1 MLDRFLDAQRGDY
14 AAALAEVRR
23 GRKTSHWMWYIF
35 PQIAGLGQSS
45 TARYYS
51 IRDLEEAREYY
62 AHPVLGQRLREIS
75 GALLETATEE
85 QEAHQEVD
93 QWTAAVRNFVEH
105 PVPKGWRN
113 GWDLE
118 KRQLYWEGSYQDPVE
133 TEERDA
139 VCVAEIWRECLHG
152 RIERIDT
159 REQRRIAAALDS
171 LDGWERATNVQR
183 FKPYGRQRYWRKV
196 CQQT

>member
-1 MLDRFLDAQRGDY
+1 MLDRFLNAQRGDY

-75 GALLETATEE
+75 GALLEL
-85 QEAHQEVD
+85 
-93 QWTAAVRNFVEH
+93 R
-105 PVPKGWRN
+105 
-113 GWDLE
+113 
-118 KRQLYWEGSYQDPVE
+118 GSDPVAVFGGIDSMKLKSSMTLFAVAAPDDPLFQQVLDKYYGGE
-133 TEERDA
+133 QDA
-139 VCVAEIWRECLHG
+139 LTL
-152 RIERIDT
+152 RI
-159 REQRRIAAALDS
+159 LG
-171 LDGWERATNVQR
+171 L
-183 FKPYGRQRYWRKV
+183 
-196 CQQT
+196 

>member
-75 GALLETATEE
+75 GVLLEL
-85 QEAHQEVD
+85 
-93 QWTAAVRNFVEH
+93 R
-105 PVPKGWRN
+105 
-113 GWDLE
+113 
-118 KRQLYWEGSYQDPVE
+118 GSDPVAVFGGIDSMKLKSSMTLFAMAAPDDPIFQQVLDKYYGGE
-133 TEERDA
+133 QDA
-139 VCVAEIWRECLHG
+139 LTL
-152 RIERIDT
+152 RI
-159 REQRRIAAALDS
+159 LG
-171 LDGWERATNVQR
+171 L
-183 FKPYGRQRYWRKV
+183 
-196 CQQT
+196 

>member
-14 AAALAEVRR
+14 AVALAEVRR

-75 GALLETATEE
+75 GVLLEL
-85 QEAHQEVD
+85 
-93 QWTAAVRNFVEH
+93 R
-105 PVPKGWRN
+105 
-113 GWDLE
+113 
-118 KRQLYWEGSYQDPVE
+118 GSDPVAVFGGIDSMKLKSSMTLFAVAAPDDPLFQQVLDKYYGGE
-133 TEERDA
+133 QDA
-139 VCVAEIWRECLHG
+139 LTL
-152 RIERIDT
+152 RI
-159 REQRRIAAALDS
+159 L
-171 LDGWERATNVQR
+171 GV
-183 FKPYGRQRYWRKV
+183 
-196 CQQT
+196 

>member
-75 GALLETATEE
+75 GALLGL
-85 QEAHQEVD
+85 
-93 QWTAAVRNFVEH
+93 R
-105 PVPKGWRN
+105 
-113 GWDLE
+113 
-118 KRQLYWEGSYQDPVE
+118 GSDPVAVFGGIDSMKLKSSMTLFAMAAPDDPIFQQVLDKYYGGE
-133 TEERDA
+133 QDA
-139 VCVAEIWRECLHG
+139 LTL
-152 RIERIDT
+152 RILE
-159 REQRRIAAALDS
+159 L
-171 LDGWERATNVQR
+171 
-183 FKPYGRQRYWRKV
+183 
-196 CQQT
+196 

>member
-75 GALLETATEE
+75 GVLLEL
-85 QEAHQEVD
+85 
-93 QWTAAVRNFVEH
+93 R
-105 PVPKGWRN
+105 
-113 GWDLE
+113 
-118 KRQLYWEGSYQDPVE
+118 GSDPVAVFGGIDSMKLKSSM
-133 TEERDA
+133 TLFALAAPDDPLFQQVLDKYYGGERDA
-139 VCVAEIWRECLHG
+139 LTL
-152 RIERIDT
+152 RI
-159 REQRRIAAALDS
+159 LG
-171 LDGWERATNVQR
+171 L
-183 FKPYGRQRYWRKV
+183 
-196 CQQT
+196 

>member
-14 AAALAEVRR
+14 AVALAEVRR

-75 GALLETATEE
+75 GALLEL
-85 QEAHQEVD
+85 
-93 QWTAAVRNFVEH
+93 R
-105 PVPKGWRN
+105 
-113 GWDLE
+113 
-118 KRQLYWEGSYQDPVE
+118 GSDPV
-133 TEERDA
+133 A
-139 VCVAEIWRECLHG
+139 VFGGIDSMKLKSSMTLFAVAAPDDPLFRQVLDKYYGGEQDTLTL
-152 RIERIDT
+152 RI
-159 REQRRIAAALDS
+159 LG
-171 LDGWERATNVQR
+171 L
-183 FKPYGRQRYWRKV
+183 
-196 CQQT
+196 

>member
-14 AAALAEVRR
+14 ATALAEVRR

-75 GALLETATEE
+75 GALL
-85 QEAHQEVD
+85 
-93 QWTAAVRNFVEH
+93 
-105 PVPKGWRN
+105 
-113 GWDLE
+113 DL
-118 KRQLYWEGSYQDPVE
+118 RGSDPVAVFGGIDSMKLKSSMTLFALAAPDDPLFQQVLDKYYGGE
-133 TEERDA
+133 QDA
-139 VCVAEIWRECLHG
+139 LTL
-152 RIERIDT
+152 RI
-159 REQRRIAAALDS
+159 LG
-171 LDGWERATNVQR
+171 L
-183 FKPYGRQRYWRKV
+183 
-196 CQQT
+196 

>member
-75 GALLETATEE
+75 GALL
-85 QEAHQEVD
+85 
-93 QWTAAVRNFVEH
+93 
-105 PVPKGWRN
+105 
-113 GWDLE
+113 DL
-118 KRQLYWEGSYQDPVE
+118 RGSDPV
-133 TEERDA
+133 A
-139 VCVAEIWRECLHG
+139 VFGGIDSMKLKSSMTLFAVAAPDEPLFRQVLDKYYGGEQDVLTL
-152 RIERIDT
+152 RI
-159 REQRRIAAALDS
+159 L
-171 LDGWERATNVQR
+171 GV
-183 FKPYGRQRYWRKV
+183 
-196 CQQT
+196 

>member
-23 GRKTSHWMWYIF
+23 GRKTSHWIWYIF

-75 GALLETATEE
+75 GALL
-85 QEAHQEVD
+85 
-93 QWTAAVRNFVEH
+93 
-105 PVPKGWRN
+105 
-113 GWDLE
+113 DL
-118 KRQLYWEGSYQDPVE
+118 RGSDPVAVFGGIDSMKLKSSMTLFAVAAPDDPLFQQVLDKYYGGE
-133 TEERDA
+133 QDA
-139 VCVAEIWRECLHG
+139 LTL
-152 RIERIDT
+152 RI
-159 REQRRIAAALDS
+159 L
-171 LDGWERATNVQR
+171 GV
-183 FKPYGRQRYWRKV
+183 
-196 CQQT
+196 

>member
-23 GRKTSHWMWYIF
+23 GRKTSHWMWFIF

-75 GALLETATEE
+75 GVLL
-85 QEAHQEVD
+85 
-93 QWTAAVRNFVEH
+93 
-105 PVPKGWRN
+105 
-113 GWDLE
+113 DL
-118 KRQLYWEGSYQDPVE
+118 RGSDPV
-133 TEERDA
+133 A
-139 VCVAEIWRECLHG
+139 VFGGIDSMKLKSSMTLFAVAAPDDPLFRQVLDKYYGGEQDVLTL
-152 RIERIDT
+152 RI
-159 REQRRIAAALDS
+159 L
-171 LDGWERATNVQR
+171 GV
-183 FKPYGRQRYWRKV
+183 
-196 CQQT
+196 

>member
-75 GALLETATEE
+75 GALLGL
-85 QEAHQEVD
+85 
-93 QWTAAVRNFVEH
+93 R
-105 PVPKGWRN
+105 
-113 GWDLE
+113 
-118 KRQLYWEGSYQDPVE
+118 GSDPVAVFGGIDSMKLKSSMTLFAMAAPDDPLFQQVLDKYYGGE
-133 TEERDA
+133 QDA
-139 VCVAEIWRECLHG
+139 LTLRILCL
-152 RIERIDT
+152 
-159 REQRRIAAALDS
+159 
-171 LDGWERATNVQR
+171 
-183 FKPYGRQRYWRKV
+183 
-196 CQQT
+196 

>member
-14 AAALAEVRR
+14 AVALAEVRR

-75 GALLETATEE
+75 GALLEL
-85 QEAHQEVD
+85 
-93 QWTAAVRNFVEH
+93 R
-105 PVPKGWRN
+105 
-113 GWDLE
+113 
-118 KRQLYWEGSYQDPVE
+118 GSDPVAVFGGIDSMKLKSSMTLFAVAAPDDPLFQQVLDKYYGGE
-133 TEERDA
+133 QDA
-139 VCVAEIWRECLHG
+139 LTP
-152 RIERIDT
+152 RI
-159 REQRRIAAALDS
+159 LG
-171 LDGWERATNVQR
+171 L
-183 FKPYGRQRYWRKV
+183 
-196 CQQT
+196 

>member
-1 MLDRFLDAQRGDY
+1 MLDRFLNAQQGDY

-75 GALLETATEE
+75 GVLLEL
-85 QEAHQEVD
+85 
-93 QWTAAVRNFVEH
+93 R
-105 PVPKGWRN
+105 
-113 GWDLE
+113 
-118 KRQLYWEGSYQDPVE
+118 GSDPV
-133 TEERDA
+133 A
-139 VCVAEIWRECLHG
+139 VFGGIDSMKLKSSMTLFAVAAPDDPLFQQVLNKYYGGEQDVLTL
-152 RIERIDT
+152 RI
-159 REQRRIAAALDS
+159 L
-171 LDGWERATNVQR
+171 GV
-183 FKPYGRQRYWRKV
+183 
-196 CQQT
+196 

>member
-75 GALLETATEE
+75 GVLLEL
-85 QEAHQEVD
+85 
-93 QWTAAVRNFVEH
+93 R
-105 PVPKGWRN
+105 
-113 GWDLE
+113 
-118 KRQLYWEGSYQDPVE
+118 GSDPVAVFGGIDSMKLKSSMTLFAMAAPDDPLFRQVLDKYYGGE
-133 TEERDA
+133 QDA
-139 VCVAEIWRECLHG
+139 LTL
-152 RIERIDT
+152 RI
-159 REQRRIAAALDS
+159 LG
-171 LDGWERATNVQR
+171 L
-183 FKPYGRQRYWRKV
+183 
-196 CQQT
+196 

>member
-75 GALLETATEE
+75 GALLGL
-85 QEAHQEVD
+85 
-93 QWTAAVRNFVEH
+93 R
-105 PVPKGWRN
+105 
-113 GWDLE
+113 
-118 KRQLYWEGSYQDPVE
+118 GSDPVAVFGGIDSMKLKSSMTLFAMAAPDDPLFQQVLDKYYGGE
-133 TEERDA
+133 QDA
-139 VCVAEIWRECLHG
+139 LTL
-152 RIERIDT
+152 RI
-159 REQRRIAAALDS
+159 LG
-171 LDGWERATNVQR
+171 L
-183 FKPYGRQRYWRKV
+183 
-196 CQQT
+196 

>member
-75 GALLETATEE
+75 GVLLEL
-85 QEAHQEVD
+85 
-93 QWTAAVRNFVEH
+93 R
-105 PVPKGWRN
+105 
-113 GWDLE
+113 
-118 KRQLYWEGSYQDPVE
+118 GSDPVAVFGGIDSMKLKSSMTLFAMAAPDDPVFQQVLDKYYGGE
-133 TEERDA
+133 QDA
-139 VCVAEIWRECLHG
+139 LTL
-152 RIERIDT
+152 RI
-159 REQRRIAAALDS
+159 L
-171 LDGWERATNVQR
+171 GV
-183 FKPYGRQRYWRKV
+183 
-196 CQQT
+196 

>member
-1 MLDRFLDAQRGDY
+1 MLDRFLDAQRSDY

-75 GALLETATEE
+75 GALLEL
-85 QEAHQEVD
+85 
-93 QWTAAVRNFVEH
+93 R
-105 PVPKGWRN
+105 
-113 GWDLE
+113 
-118 KRQLYWEGSYQDPVE
+118 GSDPV
-133 TEERDA
+133 A
-139 VCVAEIWRECLHG
+139 VFGGIDSMKLKSSMTLFAVAAPDDPLFQQVLDKYYGGEQDVLTL
-152 RIERIDT
+152 RI
-159 REQRRIAAALDS
+159 L
-171 LDGWERATNVQR
+171 GV
-183 FKPYGRQRYWRKV
+183 
-196 CQQT
+196 

>member
-23 GRKTSHWMWYIF
+23 GRKNSHWMWYIF

-75 GALLETATEE
+75 GALLEL
-85 QEAHQEVD
+85 
-93 QWTAAVRNFVEH
+93 R
-105 PVPKGWRN
+105 
-113 GWDLE
+113 
-118 KRQLYWEGSYQDPVE
+118 GSDPVAVFGGIDSMKLKSSM
-133 TEERDA
+133 TLFALAAPDDPLFQQVLDKYYGGERDA
-139 VCVAEIWRECLHG
+139 LTL
-152 RIERIDT
+152 RI
-159 REQRRIAAALDS
+159 LG
-171 LDGWERATNVQR
+171 L
-183 FKPYGRQRYWRKV
+183 
-196 CQQT
+196 

>member
-75 GALLETATEE
+75 GVLLEL
-85 QEAHQEVD
+85 
-93 QWTAAVRNFVEH
+93 R
-105 PVPKGWRN
+105 
-113 GWDLE
+113 
-118 KRQLYWEGSYQDPVE
+118 GSDPV
-133 TEERDA
+133 A
-139 VCVAEIWRECLHG
+139 VFGGIDSMKLKSSMTLFAVAAPDDPIFQQVLDKYYGGEQDVLTL
-152 RIERIDT
+152 RI
-159 REQRRIAAALDS
+159 LG
-171 LDGWERATNVQR
+171 L
-183 FKPYGRQRYWRKV
+183 
-196 CQQT
+196 

>member
-75 GALLETATEE
+75 GALLEL
-85 QEAHQEVD
+85 
-93 QWTAAVRNFVEH
+93 R
-105 PVPKGWRN
+105 
-113 GWDLE
+113 
-118 KRQLYWEGSYQDPVE
+118 GSDPV
-133 TEERDA
+133 A
-139 VCVAEIWRECLHG
+139 VFGGIDSMKLKSSMTLFAVAAPDDPLFRQVLDKYYGGEQDTLTL
-152 RIERIDT
+152 RI
-159 REQRRIAAALDS
+159 LG
-171 LDGWERATNVQR
+171 L
-183 FKPYGRQRYWRKV
+183 
-196 CQQT
+196 

>member
-1 MLDRFLDAQRGDY
+1 MLDRFLDAQRDDY

-75 GALLETATEE
+75 GVLLEL
-85 QEAHQEVD
+85 
-93 QWTAAVRNFVEH
+93 R
-105 PVPKGWRN
+105 
-113 GWDLE
+113 
-118 KRQLYWEGSYQDPVE
+118 GSDPVAVFGGIDSMKLKSSMTLFAVAAPDDPLFRQVLDKYYGGE
-133 TEERDA
+133 QDA
-139 VCVAEIWRECLHG
+139 LTL
-152 RIERIDT
+152 RI
-159 REQRRIAAALDS
+159 L
-171 LDGWERATNVQR
+171 GV
-183 FKPYGRQRYWRKV
+183 
-196 CQQT
+196 

>member
-75 GALLETATEE
+75 GALLEL
-85 QEAHQEVD
+85 
-93 QWTAAVRNFVEH
+93 R
-105 PVPKGWRN
+105 
-113 GWDLE
+113 
-118 KRQLYWEGSYQDPVE
+118 GSDPV
-133 TEERDA
+133 A
-139 VCVAEIWRECLHG
+139 VFGGIDSMKLKSSMTLFAVAAP
-152 RIERIDT
+152 D
-159 REQRRIAAALDS
+159 DS
-171 LDGWERATNVQR
+171 LFQQVLD
-183 FKPYGRQRYWRKV
+183 KYYGGEQDALTLRILGLS
-196 CQQT
+196 

>member
-75 GALLETATEE
+75 GVLLELR
-85 QEAHQEVD
+85 D
-93 QWTAAVRNFVEH
+93 
-105 PVPKGWRN
+105 
-113 GWDLE
+113 
-118 KRQLYWEGSYQDPVE
+118 SDPVAVFGGIDSMKLKSSMTLFAVAAPDDPLFLQVLDKYYGGE
-133 TEERDA
+133 QDA
-139 VCVAEIWRECLHG
+139 LTL
-152 RIERIDT
+152 RI
-159 REQRRIAAALDS
+159 L
-171 LDGWERATNVQR
+171 GV
-183 FKPYGRQRYWRKV
+183 
-196 CQQT
+196 

>member
-75 GALLETATEE
+75 GALL
-85 QEAHQEVD
+85 
-93 QWTAAVRNFVEH
+93 
-105 PVPKGWRN
+105 
-113 GWDLE
+113 DL
-118 KRQLYWEGSYQDPVE
+118 RGSDPVAVFGGIDSMKLKSSMTLFAVAAPDDPLFQQVLDKYYGGE
-133 TEERDA
+133 QDA
-139 VCVAEIWRECLHG
+139 LTL
-152 RIERIDT
+152 RI
-159 REQRRIAAALDS
+159 LS
-171 LDGWERATNVQR
+171 V
-183 FKPYGRQRYWRKV
+183 
-196 CQQT
+196 

>member
-62 AHPVLGQRLREIS
+62 AHPVLGQRLQEIS
-75 GALLETATEE
+75 GALL
-85 QEAHQEVD
+85 
-93 QWTAAVRNFVEH
+93 
-105 PVPKGWRN
+105 
-113 GWDLE
+113 DL
-118 KRQLYWEGSYQDPVE
+118 RGSDPV
-133 TEERDA
+133 A
-139 VCVAEIWRECLHG
+139 VFGGIDSMKLKSSMTLFAVAAPDDPLFR
-152 RIERIDT
+152 
-159 REQRRIAAALDS
+159 QVLD
-171 LDGWERATNVQR
+171 
-183 FKPYGRQRYWRKV
+183 KYYGGSR
-196 CQQT
+196 TP

>member
-51 IRDLEEAREYY
+51 IRDLEEARDYY

-75 GALLETATEE
+75 GVLLEL
-85 QEAHQEVD
+85 
-93 QWTAAVRNFVEH
+93 R
-105 PVPKGWRN
+105 
-113 GWDLE
+113 
-118 KRQLYWEGSYQDPVE
+118 GSDPVAVFGGIDSMKLKSSMTLFAVAAPDDPLFRQVLDKYYGGE
-133 TEERDA
+133 QDA
-139 VCVAEIWRECLHG
+139 LTL
-152 RIERIDT
+152 RI
-159 REQRRIAAALDS
+159 L
-171 LDGWERATNVQR
+171 GV
-183 FKPYGRQRYWRKV
+183 
-196 CQQT
+196 

>member
-75 GALLETATEE
+75 GALL
-85 QEAHQEVD
+85 
-93 QWTAAVRNFVEH
+93 
-105 PVPKGWRN
+105 
-113 GWDLE
+113 DL
-118 KRQLYWEGSYQDPVE
+118 RGSDPVAVFGGIDSMKLKSSMTLFAVAAPDDPIFQQVLDKYYGGE
-133 TEERDA
+133 QDA
-139 VCVAEIWRECLHG
+139 LTLR
-152 RIERIDT
+152 
-159 REQRRIAAALDS
+159 S
-171 LDGWERATNVQR
+171 LGV
-183 FKPYGRQRYWRKV
+183 
-196 CQQT
+196 

>member
-75 GALLETATEE
+75 GALLEL
-85 QEAHQEVD
+85 
-93 QWTAAVRNFVEH
+93 R
-105 PVPKGWRN
+105 
-113 GWDLE
+113 
-118 KRQLYWEGSYQDPVE
+118 GSDPV
-133 TEERDA
+133 A
-139 VCVAEIWRECLHG
+139 VFGGIDSMKLKSSMTLFAVAAPDDPLFQQVLDKYYDGEQDTLTL
-152 RIERIDT
+152 RI
-159 REQRRIAAALDS
+159 LG
-171 LDGWERATNVQR
+171 L
-183 FKPYGRQRYWRKV
+183 
-196 CQQT
+196 

>member
-75 GALLETATEE
+75 GALLEL
-85 QEAHQEVD
+85 
-93 QWTAAVRNFVEH
+93 R
-105 PVPKGWRN
+105 
-113 GWDLE
+113 
-118 KRQLYWEGSYQDPVE
+118 GSDPV
-133 TEERDA
+133 A
-139 VCVAEIWRECLHG
+139 VFGGIDSMKLKSSMTLFAVAAPEDPVFQQVLDKYYGGEQ
-152 RIERIDT
+152 DT
-159 REQRRIAAALDS
+159 LTLCILG
-171 LDGWERATNVQR
+171 L
-183 FKPYGRQRYWRKV
+183 
-196 CQQT
+196 

>member
-1 MLDRFLDAQRGDY
+1 MLDRFLDALRGDY

-75 GALLETATEE
+75 GALL
-85 QEAHQEVD
+85 
-93 QWTAAVRNFVEH
+93 
-105 PVPKGWRN
+105 
-113 GWDLE
+113 DL
-118 KRQLYWEGSYQDPVE
+118 RGSDPVAVFGGIDSMKLKSSMTLFAVAAPDDPLFQQVLDKYYGGE
-133 TEERDA
+133 QDA
-139 VCVAEIWRECLHG
+139 LTL
-152 RIERIDT
+152 RI
-159 REQRRIAAALDS
+159 L
-171 LDGWERATNVQR
+171 G
-183 FKPYGRQRYWRKV
+183 
-196 CQQT
+196 

>member
-75 GALLETATEE
+75 GVLL
-85 QEAHQEVD
+85 
-93 QWTAAVRNFVEH
+93 
-105 PVPKGWRN
+105 
-113 GWDLE
+113 DL
-118 KRQLYWEGSYQDPVE
+118 RGSDPV
-133 TEERDA
+133 A
-139 VCVAEIWRECLHG
+139 VFG
-152 RIERIDT
+152 GIDSMKLKSSMT
-159 REQRRIAAALDS
+159 LFAAAAPDDPVFQQVLD
-171 LDGWERATNVQR
+171 
-183 FKPYGRQRYWRKV
+183 KYYGGEQDALTLRILGL
-196 CQQT
+196 

>member
-75 GALLETATEE
+75 GVLL
-85 QEAHQEVD
+85 
-93 QWTAAVRNFVEH
+93 
-105 PVPKGWRN
+105 
-113 GWDLE
+113 DL
-118 KRQLYWEGSYQDPVE
+118 RGSDPVAVFGGIDSMKLKSSMTLFAMAAPDDPIFQQVLDKYYGGE
-133 TEERDA
+133 QDA
-139 VCVAEIWRECLHG
+139 LTL
-152 RIERIDT
+152 RI
-159 REQRRIAAALDS
+159 L
-171 LDGWERATNVQR
+171 GV
-183 FKPYGRQRYWRKV
+183 
-196 CQQT
+196 

>member
-23 GRKTSHWMWYIF
+23 GRETSHWMWYIF

-75 GALLETATEE
+75 GALLEL
-85 QEAHQEVD
+85 
-93 QWTAAVRNFVEH
+93 R
-105 PVPKGWRN
+105 
-113 GWDLE
+113 
-118 KRQLYWEGSYQDPVE
+118 GSDPV
-133 TEERDA
+133 A
-139 VCVAEIWRECLHG
+139 VFGGIDSMKLKSSMTLFAVAVP
-152 RIERIDT
+152 D
-159 REQRRIAAALDS
+159 DS
-171 LDGWERATNVQR
+171 LFRQVLD
-183 FKPYGRQRYWRKV
+183 KYYGGEQDALTLRILGV
-196 CQQT
+196 

>member
-75 GALLETATEE
+75 GVLL
-85 QEAHQEVD
+85 
-93 QWTAAVRNFVEH
+93 
-105 PVPKGWRN
+105 
-113 GWDLE
+113 DL
-118 KRQLYWEGSYQDPVE
+118 RGSDPVAVFGGIDSMKLKSSMTLFAVAAPDDPLFQQVLDKYYGGE
-133 TEERDA
+133 QDA
-139 VCVAEIWRECLHG
+139 LTL
-152 RIERIDT
+152 RI
-159 REQRRIAAALDS
+159 L
-171 LDGWERATNVQR
+171 G
-183 FKPYGRQRYWRKV
+183 
-196 CQQT
+196 